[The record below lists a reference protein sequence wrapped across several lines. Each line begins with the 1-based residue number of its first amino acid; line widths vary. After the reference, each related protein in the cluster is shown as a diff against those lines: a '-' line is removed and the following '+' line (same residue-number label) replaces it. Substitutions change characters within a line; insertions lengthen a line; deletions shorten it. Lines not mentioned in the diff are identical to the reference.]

1 MKIKIRVL
9 LIEDNQLLRDGI
21 ASVLENQKDIKILT
35 VSKRYENLIT
45 KIARLKPNVILLDL
59 GLRNR
64 NSLTI
69 VELVKKDFPD
79 ANIIMMDLAPVPA
92 DVNLFL
98 KAGASGFILKDT
110 TPDDFLSTIRAV
122 AEGTKVLPSNLNQ
135 SLFSQIVE
143 HAVKG
148 KKVKLSAAVRMTK
161 DEREIIK
168 LIGSGLS
175 NIEIGKKLG
184 VSTITVKG
192 HIHNIMKKLA
202 LHTRLEVVNHMQSK
216 KSVKMNNKIKLLTK

>member
-1 MKIKIRVL
+1 MKIKIRIL

-110 TPDDFLSTIRAV
+110 SPDNFLATIRAV

-148 KKVKLSAAVRMTK
+148 KKVKLGAAVRMTK
-161 DEREIIK
+161 DELEIIK

-184 VSTITVKG
+184 VSTISVKG

-216 KSVKMNNKIKLLTK
+216 KSVKMNDKIKLLTK

>member
-1 MKIKIRVL
+1 MKIKIRIL

-110 TPDDFLSTIRAV
+110 SPDNFLATIRAV

-161 DEREIIK
+161 DELEIIK

-184 VSTITVKG
+184 VSTISVKG

-216 KSVKMNNKIKLLTK
+216 KSVKMNDKIKLLTK